1 MTKKVYADEDPEV
14 MAALAFAHRHVVS
27 EADSIEQKVLANFTV
42 QELDPDTFSRHRGK
56 YADLRSFTEATCD
69 GDSSVET
76 DLSAALAKR
85 GVERIS
91 SLQALR
97 EKLGRGS
104 HRKQQL
110 ADLMLLYLL
119 SEKTTNPPVKDS
131 VRGACKDF
139 ITQGHDESEAFM
151 KRCKEGQSSIS
162 KARFSAE
169 RDAAVA
175 GGLMAIKNRY
185 KCECLV
191 MGITLKLGYSDKP
204 SCDLSGLLGTF
215 ENIKQKKE
223 ESTNNYINRFE
234 TVIDKLAS
242 ATALMQKQN
251 HMPNEGAWLVQ
262 LKKGAKDEIRKK
274 ANNILQDIK
283 NIPLDQ
289 ATYIQMTA
297 ALREAEKK
305 ITAEADEERAMKG
318 ASKPPPTPLSPST
331 DAEKT
336 DNEQAEDLTHL
347 LRDQRVCVKFV
358 ANALGSGEPCN
369 CTKHL
374 HKLPSQMGLQDSDYK
389 GFVVI
394 PHHLTTQSSLETRLK
409 SQALGLRTPAL
420 QTRLVGNARCH

>member
-1 MTKKVYADEDPEV
+1 LRKEAKPEVPGDPAPRQSAPNHPVKDDEEDADEDPEV
-14 MAALAFAHRHVVS
+14 MAALAFAHRHLVS
-27 EADSIEQKVLANFTV
+27 EADSIEQKILANFTV
-42 QELDPDTFSRHRGK
+42 QELDPDTFSRYRGK

-76 DLSAALAKR
+76 DFSAALAKR

-110 ADLMLLYLL
+110 ADSMLLYLL

-223 ESTNNYINRFE
+223 ESTNNYIN
-234 TVIDKLAS
+234 
-242 ATALMQKQN
+242 
-251 HMPNEGAWLVQ
+251 
-262 LKKGAKDEIRKK
+262 
-274 ANNILQDIK
+274 
-283 NIPLDQ
+283 
-289 ATYIQMTA
+289 
-297 ALREAEKK
+297 
-305 ITAEADEERAMKG
+305 EERAMKG
-318 ASKPPPTPLSPST
+318 ASKPPPTPPPPST

-336 DNEQAEDLTHL
+336 DNEQAKDLSHL

-374 HKLPSQMGLQDSDYK
+374 HKLLSQMGLQDSDYK

-409 SQALGLRTPAL
+409 SKALRLRIPDTPLGKKATNL
-420 QTRLVGNARCH
+420 KRG